1 MSESVLDAIAQRRAR
16 SLTNIVQQELERM
29 IVSGELR
36 AGERLNEQA
45 LAQQFGVSRGP
56 VREAMRSLERA
67 QLICARLN
75 HGFFVRGVSPEEI
88 EEIYDVRA
96 VVYGFVCQRLAVQI
110 ADEEL
115 ACLDACV
122 SQMDEAIAA
131 NDPATYYRLNLEFH
145 EQSITY
151 ARHGC
156 ARQTYRALINETH
169 LTRQRS
175 LHTPER
181 MKASNDEHKALIAA
195 LKARDPE
202 LARQLGE
209 EHALSGRDRWRA
221 TLEAPSASAARQQG
235 GPASAAGGVS
245 RDRAA
250 KPETGP
256 SPGTNARP
264 WARGAVNTRSKTK
277 VEER

>member
-29 IVSGELR
+29 IVTGELQ

-67 QLICARLN
+67 QLVCGRLN
-75 HGFFVRGVSPEEI
+75 QGFSVRAISPAEI

-96 VVYGFVCQRLAVQI
+96 VVYGFVCHRLASRI
-110 ADEEL
+110 SDEEL
-115 ACLDACV
+115 SVLEGLVA
-122 SQMDEAIAA
+122 QMDASIAA
-131 NDPATYYRLNLEFH
+131 NDPPAYYRLNLGFH
-145 EQSITY
+145 DQSIAY

-156 ARQTYRALINETH
+156 AGQIYRSLINETH
-169 LTRQRS
+169 LTRQQS

-181 MKASNDEHKALIAA
+181 MAQSNQEHKALLAA

-202 LARQLGE
+202 LARRLGE
-209 EHALSGRDRWRA
+209 EHALAGRQRWRA
-221 TLEAPSASAARQQG
+221 TLG
-235 GPASAAGGVS
+235 AAGCTPAG
-245 RDRAA
+245 
-250 KPETGP
+250 
-256 SPGTNARP
+256 
-264 WARGAVNTRSKTK
+264 
-277 VEER
+277 